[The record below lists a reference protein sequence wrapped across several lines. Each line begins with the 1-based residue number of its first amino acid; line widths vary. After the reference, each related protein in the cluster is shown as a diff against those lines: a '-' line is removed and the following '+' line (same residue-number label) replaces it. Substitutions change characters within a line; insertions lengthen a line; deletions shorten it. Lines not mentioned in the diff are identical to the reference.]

1 MKNTIKREQSA
12 IQSLISNGSIFN
24 HRNSMINSQIQ
35 YFRLS
40 KIKITH
46 ENIQIQNRRG
56 KEGF

>member
-1 MKNTIKREQSA
+1 MEVFLTIG
-12 IQSLISNGSIFN
+12 IVCFN
-24 HRNSMINSQIQ
+24 LQIQ

-56 KEGF
+56 KGF

>member
-24 HRNSMINSQIQ
+24 HRNSMINLQIQ

-46 ENIQIQNRRG
+46 TTA
-56 KEGF
+56 FL